1 MVVHKRNMTECIR
14 QLKRLLLRD
23 DGAVTV
29 FAVIVLSSLLL
40 FFSLLIDYARIAAL
54 HKLSEDA
61 VRSGVRSVLSAYD
74 STLYERYGLFGRGGT
89 EGQTIFAEAMNAN
102 TKGSASSAKQT
113 LQLVRSK
120 VEDSSLHT
128 AAVLGS
134 HDVFARQ
141 VLEEMKYK
149 APVDFTLELAAKFA
163 PMAGAMKES
172 AVTIGL
178 LERMRK
184 LYERREAHL
193 ARVLQLQQ
201 QAAAAISG
209 SGIDAMIPVQT
220 TALASGG
227 DTALSIAS
235 EYSAYAAHVIHDQSP
250 PNDGDAKYTNEIEA
264 YEEKARSAAI
274 ELRRQSAAMLKQ
286 HVKLQGEALKEWEL
300 ARTLNEDMQQLVQQA
315 NQSPPDT
322 GYDKVSKSKVTGSEQ
337 HQVPAGSASDI
348 EQVKQ
353 SADELVLSDSWFVT
367 YKQELEEQ
375 GSAAAAL
382 DMEAGGFQ
390 SNISASLSKPV
401 INPSADALLEG
412 VTNLRLAYGIYGE
425 RYIRPASIME
435 KRKQTLESSNLKA
448 QLKQQEEQ
456 AGSLWK
462 QARGMLHGLTA
473 VPQTEEHIKLFEQ
486 VKRRFD
492 ANLLFSQQSAEA
504 VNAVTGTEQASGAHE
519 AAEQSTVLMEG
530 LFTGMAGMLERTRD
544 SLYFGEYVVHR
555 YASFAPQNLRT
566 MIIEGDTTELS
577 HAISFNNQEAEY
589 VLYGFHNPVGN
600 IAAAY
605 GELFAARLA
614 VRMMEG
620 LIESRSLGHPLLIL
634 SAALIY
640 GLEKSI
646 EDMLAFTERGTAPL
660 SKFVKVEL
668 AYTDYLRLFMLMH
681 SGNEAVRLARMIAVI
696 EQNSGTILSAVPSAV
711 TGEALVST
719 ELWFVPGLMRVLG
732 RFGLL
737 EGKVV
742 GNRYETTQTIGWS
755 Y

>member
-1 MVVHKRNMTECIR
+1 MTVCFRQIR
-14 QLKRLLLRD
+14 KLLFRD

-54 HKLSEDA
+54 HKLTEDA
-61 VRSGVRSVLSAYD
+61 VRSSVRSVLSAYD

-102 TKGSASSAKQT
+102 AEGSSNSAKQT
-113 LQLVRSK
+113 LKLVRSK
-120 VEDSSLHT
+120 IEESTLHT

-149 APVDFTLELAAKFA
+149 APVDFTLDLAAKFA
-163 PMAGAMKES
+163 PMAGAMKEA
-172 AVTIGL
+172 AVTIDL

-184 LYERREAHL
+184 LYEKREAHL
-193 ARVLQLQQ
+193 ARVLELQQ
-201 QAAAAISG
+201 QAASAISG

-235 EYSAYAAHVIHDQSP
+235 EYSAYAAQVTHDQAPS
-250 PNDGDAKYTNEIEA
+250 NDGKTKYTNEIEA
-264 YEEKARSAAI
+264 FEEKARSVAM
-274 ELRRQSAAMLKQ
+274 ELRRQNAAMLKQ
-286 HVKLQGEALKEWEL
+286 HVHLQGDVLKELEL
-300 ARTLNEDMQQLVQQA
+300 ARTLNEDMQQLIQQA
-315 NQSPPDT
+315 NQSQPDT
-322 GYDKVSKSKVTGSEQ
+322 GYDRVSKSKVTGSEQ
-337 HQVPAGSASDI
+337 HYVPQGAASDL

-353 SADELVLSDSWFVT
+353 SADELVLPDSWFVT

-375 GSAAAAL
+375 GRAASAL

-390 SNISASLSKPV
+390 SNILASLSKPV
-401 INPSADALLEG
+401 VNPSADALLEG
-412 VTNLRLAYGIYGE
+412 VTNLRLAYGIYEE
-425 RYIRPASIME
+425 RYIRPATIIQ
-435 KRKQTLESSNLKA
+435 KRRQSLENGNVKA

-462 QARGMLHGLTA
+462 QARSMIHSLTA
-473 VPQTEEHIKLFEQ
+473 VPQTEEHIELFEQ
-486 VKRRFD
+486 VKKRFED
-492 ANLLFSQQSAEA
+492 NLLFNQQSAEA
-504 VNAVTGTEQASGAHE
+504 VNAAGTEQASDAHE
-519 AAEQSTVLMEG
+519 AAEQSGVLMGG
-530 LFTGMAGMLERTRD
+530 LFIGMADMLERTRD
-544 SLYFGEYVVHR
+544 ALYFGEYVIHR
-555 YASFAPQNLRT
+555 YASFAPQNLRS
-566 MIIEGDTTELS
+566 MIIEGDVTELS
-577 HAISFNNQEAEY
+577 HAISFNNQEVEY

-640 GLEKSI
+640 GLEKTI

-660 SKFVKVEL
+660 SKYVKVEL

-681 SGNEAVRLARMIAVI
+681 SGNEAARLARMIVVI
-696 EQNSGTILSAVPSAV
+696 EQNSGTMLSAVPSAV
-711 TGEALVST
+711 TGEARVSA
-719 ELWFVPGLMRVLG
+719 ELWFVPGLMRVIG

-737 EGKVV
+737 DGKVV